1 MKNHVEYL
9 LKYISN
15 DAYQNLLKK
24 KGYQIEVLKAI
35 KRYAALKIKQLRI
48 FYHKLFILLLHWS
61 QSYIDTMDKNLS

>member
-24 KGYQIEVLKAI
+24 KGYQIEEIAQNRRDVELNI
-35 KRYAALKIKQLRI
+35 RYLIRLGV
-48 FYHKLFILLLHWS
+48 
-61 QSYIDTMDKNLS
+61 KNVDYVVIERK